1 MHKSIARPLL
11 ALLLVA
17 FGVLLAPTSSAVAA
31 PSAVAPAVAG
41 DIGIMDATSCNYPS
55 WGPVCINVNGSGL
68 FVSRI
73 TASHVL
79 AGWICD
85 KDFHVWG
92 YYQNGAEWHRN
103 ATAGCGLNSVWVNFD
118 LNNYMKDG
126 STICADM
133 KDHTQGSWHA
143 NGFACV
149 RIHA

>member
-1 MHKSIARPLL
+1 MARSLL

-17 FGVLLAPTSSAVAA
+17 FGVLLAPASSAVAA
-31 PSAVAPAVAG
+31 PAVAVAG
-41 DIGIMDATSCNYPS
+41 PDVGEVGTMDASSCNYPS
-55 WGPVCINVNGSGL
+55 WGPICINVSGSGL
-68 FVSRI
+68 FASRI
-73 TASHVL
+73 TASHIGV
-79 AGWICD
+79 GWICD

-103 ATAGCGLNSVWVNFD
+103 ATAGCGLNSVWVQFD
-118 LNNYMKDG
+118 LNAYMKDG